1 MEKQI
6 TNKEKFSICIIGK
19 ALRKYK
25 GNDEELNRKGQVQV
39 NHSEK
44 KKVTTHMEIKSISF
58 LNEK

>member
-25 GNDEELNRKGQVQV
+25 GNDEKLNRKGQVQV

-44 KKVTTHMEIKSISF
+44 KKKSLHIWR
-58 LNEK
+58 

>member
-1 MEKQI
+1 MEKQT

-19 ALRKYK
+19 VLRKYK

-44 KKVTTHMEIKSISF
+44 KVTTHMEIKSISF

>member
-25 GNDEELNRKGQVQV
+25 GNDEELNRKGQV
-39 NHSEK
+39 
-44 KKVTTHMEIKSISF
+44 
-58 LNEK
+58 

>member
-1 MEKQI
+1 MEKQT
-6 TNKEKFSICIIGK
+6 TNKEKFSICIISK

-25 GNDEELNRKGQVQV
+25 RNDEELNRKGQVQV